1 LPKDGVVID
10 HSQIGSRIAAAL
22 GLPTDDAP
30 WSAIWR
36 QLSSRVQDGAANTNN
51 RFAVASELNSVMG
64 VGPGPFWGCPTQHE
78 TSFLRATKRG
88 QWDFPYSLPTS
99 EQLKRLRETERR
111 MKGVQETWKLFGVG
125 SVGSQAL
132 LGIPCLARLR
142 DHPGLAAH
150 SRVWPFE
157 TGFALPP
164 LPESIPFVL
173 HVEIWPGLAK
183 MDGALHPVRD
193 AALVMSLARH
203 LAEVDVRGNLG
214 DWFSGPSDLSPAGR
228 AACISEEGW
237 ILGAA

>member
-1 LPKDGVVID
+1 
-10 HSQIGSRIAAAL
+10 
-22 GLPTDDAP
+22 
-30 WSAIWR
+30 
-36 QLSSRVQDGAANTNN
+36 
-51 RFAVASELNSVMG
+51 
-64 VGPGPFWGCPTQHE
+64 
-78 TSFLRATKRG
+78 
-88 QWDFPYSLPTS
+88 
-99 EQLKRLRETERR
+99 

-150 SRVWPFE
+150 SRVWSFE